1 MGHPSIASTPTKS
14 ACVNLFTFSRLPP
27 PLFFYLNP
35 PTFTPLPHTRFIL
48 SGDDMGVVC
57 QWGVAPLSGEGGG
70 SSSSSSKQPPPP
82 LLAKYSSSSSAPIPL
97 STATSSSSSSSSK
110 SGGVPCTSI
119 GIVAGVAGVAG
130 YADGRVRVYML
141 GSGGAAEGSTTT
153 ATASATTGRFLEG
166 EAGGHSGAVTG
177 LALHPRLPAFAT
189 CGQDGVVCVWSLPEL
204 AGVKAG
210 MGGGGGGG
218 ASGAGGPKSTGKL
231 VLDFCHRVSK
241 TAVLTGVG
249 FAPAPGNSSNAYHLL
264 ATSYDT
270 LTLTVFLSL

>member
-1 MGHPSIASTPTKS
+1 
-14 ACVNLFTFSRLPP
+14 
-27 PLFFYLNP
+27 
-35 PTFTPLPHTRFIL
+35 
-48 SGDDMGVVC
+48 MGVVC
-57 QWGVAPLSGEGGG
+57 QWGVALLSGGEGGGG
-70 SSSSSSKQPPPP
+70 SSSKQTPPP

-97 STATSSSSSSSSK
+97 STATSTSSSSSK
-110 SGGVPCTSI
+110 SGGVPCTAI

-141 GSGGAAEGSTTT
+141 GSGGVAEGGSTT
-153 ATASATTGRFLEG
+153 TASATTGRFLEG

-210 MGGGGGGG
+210 MGGGGGG

-270 LTLTVFLSL
+270 PTLTVFLSL